1 MAKGYTVAQCIF
13 CGGKMKVYPHTAICA
28 TCGRTLK
35 PQDVMVA
42 VAPESEQINVE
53 IDALFICD
61 SGRILEK
68 LKQIGVRAVMAQI
81 LVPSLL
87 QENERVFCISS
98 GILSPHDFLYNEV
111 TKIIFQKTQRVSFF
125 RVSED
130 EFSIE
135 SKLELNTWLKTE
147 LYKSAERSLEKID
160 TLIPKIPQDKRAPL
174 IEDFRSLKKLVTT
187 PLNTN
192 MFDVILEE
200 KLCRIIDATFDEIK

>member
-28 TCGRTLK
+28 TCGKTLK
-35 PQDVMVA
+35 PQDVMIA
-42 VAPESEQINVE
+42 VAPEKSEQID

-68 LKQIGVRAVMAQI
+68 LKQIGVKAVMAQI

-98 GILSPHDFLYNEV
+98 GILSPYDFLYNEV

-125 RVSED
+125 CVSEN

-200 KLCRIIDATFDEIK
+200 KLCRIVNAVFDEIK